1 MDFIFLKIIFSLM
14 KFIEGSFG
22 KSNFSCRLL
31 NLATLRVG
39 PVLVQEDTE
48 PDPARAPGHQDQS
61 QELYR

>member
-1 MDFIFLKIIFSLM
+1 M

-22 KSNFSCRLL
+22 KSNFSCRLF

-48 PDPARAPGHQDQS
+48 PDPAWAPGHQDQS